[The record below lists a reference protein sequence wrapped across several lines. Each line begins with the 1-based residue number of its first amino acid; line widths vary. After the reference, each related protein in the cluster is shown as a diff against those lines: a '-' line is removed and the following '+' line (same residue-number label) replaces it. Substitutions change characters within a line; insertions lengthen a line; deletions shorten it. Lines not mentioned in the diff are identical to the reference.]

1 MHSRF
6 NVGLVQACS
15 HRDACHRRSSDFH
28 DDSERRLVRSKKKN
42 VHTKYTVGDVHA
54 VGRGQTQARAL
65 ARGAGQGSSHTF
77 VLDRMGVQV
86 CACVCM
92 SCVHLSHTDAG
103 ARTTSLT
110 RGHAVEPTRP
120 VRCVPVGHAW
130 HARAHIRV
138 WALAAPHAFARTR
151 LHARMHTC
159 ARMCTHLPHMCTHVL
174 CACATHVPRTCRAG
188 AAHVHACARTH
199 VHGRTHAH
207 PGV

>member
-1 MHSRF
+1 MLGWFRHAAIAMLATDDRAISTMIRNDDLYDQRKKMYIPNTQSAMF
-6 NVGLVQACS
+6 M
-15 HRDACHRRSSDFH
+15 RSDEGKH
-28 DDSERRLVRSKKKN
+28 KLELW
-42 VHTKYTVGDVHA
+42 
-54 VGRGQTQARAL
+54 

-110 RGHAVEPTRP
+110 RGQAVEPTRP